1 MARAAVP
8 GGLSARRAWRPA
20 VLVDR
25 RTESPS
31 ARTLV
36 LEVDE
41 WAGHLAGQH
50 VDVRLTAEDGYQTA
64 RSYSLAAPPDGRRL
78 EITVQRAEGGEVSP
92 FLADD
97 LAVGDRVE
105 VRGPLGGWF
114 VWRSGEPGPVL
125 LVAGGSGVVPL
136 MAMIRARAGA
146 SRAPFRLVYSVRTP
160 EDRLYADELRRRA
173 AEDGGLDVS
182 YVFTRSAPEGSP
194 RPVGRIRADDLSAHG
209 WPADFEPTCYVC
221 GPTPLVEAVAGLL
234 VAAGHDPDRIRTERF
249 GGR

>member
-8 GGLSARRAWRPA
+8 GGLRARRAWRPA

-25 RTESPS
+25 RTETPS

-50 VDVRLTAEDGYQTA
+50 VDVRLTAEDGYQSA
-64 RSYSLAAPPDGRRL
+64 RSYSLAAPADGTRL
-78 EITVQRAEGGEVSP
+78 EITVQRTAGGEVSP
-92 FLADD
+92 FLADE
-97 LAVGDRVE
+97 LAVGDSVE

-114 VWRSGEPGPVL
+114 VWRPSDPAPVL

-136 MAMIRARAGA
+136 MAMVRARAGA
-146 SRAPFRLVYSVRTP
+146 SRAPFRLVYSLRTP
-160 EDRLYADELRRRA
+160 DDRIYAAELRRRA
-173 AEDGGLDVS
+173 AEDGGLDVA
-182 YVFTRSAPEGSP
+182 YVYTREAPAGSP
-194 RPVGRIRADDLSAHG
+194 RPPGRIRADDLLAHG
-209 WPADFEPTCYVC
+209 WPPDFEPTCYVC

-249 GGR
+249 GGS